1 MKVTATK
8 THQFIGALMILVALV
23 YLLPFVPRGWV
34 PHDEGM
40 LGQSADQVL
49 RGGLPHV
56 DYEEA
61 YTGGLSWIYAAVFK
75 ISGVDLLNV
84 RWFLYAGAVLATW
97 LVYAIVRRYFGPIG
111 AAFAAWVALGWSFPN
126 YFAGLPSW
134 WLLVCALTSVWSVI
148 RYVETR
154 HTRYLV
160 TAGLAAGLAMAI
172 KQTGVYL
179 LVALVLTLL
188 YGWRSSGTSSRLARL
203 EPWVRWS
210 VAAASVIVAA
220 MILRPRLFEAEGV
233 YLFAPVVAC
242 AGVLFLPVKPASSS
256 IQPFAPLTLTGIAA
270 TAAAVPLACL
280 LIPYALRDE
289 LGDFVNGAIV
299 LPQKRVAFA
308 SYAMTSARS
317 IVTGIPLLALV
328 FPSTRF
334 GFREWLAF
342 LLLLVWPAAVFLPI
356 DALSNVTSYQFIWQ
370 SSRAIATLVPIA
382 ICLRLALGQASEE
395 QRPVLF
401 ASAAMLAWMALNQ
414 FPFAAPIYFC
424 YVAPLAV
431 VACITAAGGSSIS
444 RQTLLPWGAMLL
456 LFAVLSANRGFI
468 NGLGQVHELREFN
481 AALDLPRA
489 HLKVGGEDAELY
501 RKLVFTVTRHLHPGG
516 QLIAGP
522 DCPEVYF
529 LSGLVSPSGTLFDF
543 FSRDGGRQSGAR
555 EEDEIAA
562 WSKGE
567 VIVVNHQPDFSPLPS
582 EQVLVHLR
590 REFPGGEMI
599 GPFEVR
605 WR

>member
-1 MKVTATK
+1 MKAC
-8 THQFIGALMILVALV
+8 LVSPPIKCFA
-23 YLLPFVPRGWV
+23 
-34 PHDEGM
+34 
-40 LGQSADQVL
+40 
-49 RGGLPHV
+49 GGFRTFE
-56 DYEEA
+56 YEEA

-75 ISGVDLLNV
+75 VGGVDLLNV
-84 RWFLYAGAVLATW
+84 RWFLFAGAGFATW
-97 LVYAIVRRYFGPIG
+97 LVYAIVRRYYAPIG

-134 WLLVCALTSVWSVI
+134 WLLVCALACIWSVI
-148 RYVETR
+148 RLVETR
-154 HTRYLV
+154 QSRYV
-160 TAGLAAGLAMAI
+160 VAAGLAAGMAMAI

-179 LVALVLTLL
+179 LVALVLALL
-188 YGWRSSGTSSRLARL
+188 YGGRSGGRSMRLTRF

-210 VAAASVIVAA
+210 VAAASVVLAA
-220 MILRPRLFEAEGV
+220 TILKPRLFEAEGV

-242 AGVLFLPVKPASSS
+242 AVVLLAGVRPRYDPSPGSDPIASPGSY
-256 IQPFAPLTLTGIAA
+256 PIARTCVA
-270 TAAAVPLACL
+270 TAAAAIPLVCL
-280 LIPYALRDE
+280 LIPYALRNE
-289 LGDFVNGAIV
+289 LWDFVYGAIV

-308 SYAMTSARS
+308 SYAMTGAQS
-317 IVTGIPLLALV
+317 ILTGIPLLALV

-342 LLLLVWPAAVFLPI
+342 LILLVWPAAIFLPI

-370 SSRAIATLVPIA
+370 SSRAIATLLPIA
-382 ICLRLALGQASEE
+382 ICLRLVLGHPSEE

-401 ASAAMLAWMALNQ
+401 VSAAVLAWMALNQ

-431 VACITAAGGSSIS
+431 VAGVTAAGDSQVS

-456 LFAVLSANRGFI
+456 SFAVLSGNRGFI
-468 NGLGQVHELREFN
+468 NGLGQLHELREFN
-481 AALDLPRA
+481 TALDLPRA
-489 HLKVGGEDAELY
+489 HLKVGGDDAELY
-501 RKLVFTVTRHLHPGG
+501 RKLVFTVTNHLHPGG

-543 FSRDGGRQSGAR
+543 FSRDGGRPPGSR

-562 WSKGE
+562 WSKAD
-567 VIVVNHQPDFSPLPS
+567 VIVLNHQPDFSPLPS
-582 EQVLVHLR
+582 ERVLAHLR
-590 REFPGGEMI
+590 GEFPGGEII

>member
-1 MKVTATK
+1 MKVAATK
-8 THQFIGALMILVALV
+8 THQFVGVLMILVALV
-23 YLLPFVPRGWV
+23 YLIPFVPRGWV

-84 RWFLYAGAVLATW
+84 RWFLFAGAGLAMW
-97 LVYAIVRRYFGPIG
+97 LLYAIVRRYFAPIG

-134 WLLVCALTSVWSVI
+134 WLLVCALTCVWSVI

-154 HTRYLV
+154 QTRYLV
-160 TAGLAAGLAMAI
+160 AAGLAAGVAMAI

-220 MILRPRLFEAEGV
+220 MILKPRLFEAEGL

-242 AGVLFLPVKPASSS
+242 AVVLFLPVKPTSSS
-256 IQPFAPLTLTGIAA
+256 IQPFAPLTSTGIATA
-270 TAAAVPLACL
+270 AAAVPLVYL
-280 LIPYALRDE
+280 LIPYALRNE
-289 LGDFVNGAIV
+289 LGDFVHGAIV
-299 LPQKRVAFA
+299 LPHKRVAFA

-317 IVTGIPLLALV
+317 IVTGIPLLALL
-328 FPSTRF
+328 FPSTLF

-342 LLLLVWPAAVFLPI
+342 LVLLVWPAAIFLPI
-356 DALSNVTSYQFIWQ
+356 NAVSNVASYQFIWQ
-370 SSRAIATLVPIA
+370 SSRAIATLLPIA
-382 ICLRLALGQASEE
+382 ICLRLALAQSSEE
-395 QRPVLF
+395 QRPILF
-401 ASAAMLAWMALNQ
+401 VSAAMLAWTALNQ

-431 VACITAAGGSSIS
+431 VAGIAAAGGTSIS
-444 RQTLLPWGAMLL
+444 RQTLLPWGSMLL
-456 LFAVLSANRGFI
+456 LFAMLSSNRGHIGYGHEPRDF
-468 NGLGQVHELREFN
+468 NTALG
-481 AALDLPRA
+481 LPRA
-489 HLKVGGEDAELY
+489 HLKVERGDAELY
-501 RKLVFTVTRHLHPGG
+501 RKLVFTVTRRLPPGG

-529 LSGLVSPSGTLFDF
+529 LSGFVSPSGTLFDF
-543 FSRDGGRQSGAR
+543 FSGDGAQQSGSR
-555 EEDEIAA
+555 DEDEIAV

-567 VIVVNHQPDFSPLPS
+567 VIVVNHQPDFSPVPS
-582 EQVLVHLR
+582 AQVLAYLR
-590 REFPGGEMI
+590 REFSRGETI